1 MIRYTTP
8 SHTLVVE
15 GQDITAHNVYV
26 TYKQLSPDDVDT
38 DYPDGIYHGG
48 GAVHETI
55 ITVQPITKTLSG
67 NDTVLTTYLTQAQ
80 TAKFKPGVVRVQV
93 NWKTSGGI
101 RHATDVVKLPSFDNL
116 YEEEI

>member
-15 GQDITAHNVYV
+15 GQDITAHDVYI
-26 TYKQLSPDDVDT
+26 TYKQVNPDDIDT
-38 DYPDGIYHGG
+38 DYPNGIYHGG
-48 GAVHETI
+48 RTARETT

-67 NDTVLTTYLTQAQ
+67 NDTVLTAYLTQAQ
-80 TAKFKPGVVRVQV
+80 TAQFKPGVVRVQV

>member
-15 GQDITAHNVYV
+15 GQNITAHNVYV

-48 GAVHETI
+48 GAAHETT

-80 TAKFKPGVVRVQV
+80 TAQFKPGVIRVQV